1 MDPPAEPGESSPMEQ
16 DTPGPM
22 RANEPVRIRRNT
34 ACVRC
39 RDAKVKCNASLTPNQ
54 PCLRCSKLE
63 LHCVVDKSYKRT
75 SRRSKIEELAAE
87 LQTIKEAVA
96 PSRPPLISVPPEL
109 PPVRPV
115 PVPLPVHQQI
125 PSSNYLPAPSNLFN
139 RLRPYPL
146 QSETP
151 ATTPGVVRINDGTL
165 PSGPMALPAEPR
177 ALGSRVFSGE
187 EINYYFD
194 KYFEH
199 FHPYLPIVRTRD
211 PDICYKRGHVLFWA
225 IIMTACRRFARD
237 DTVFQ
242 FLIDSLLPE
251 IWSSVSQP
259 PLRLPIINSL
269 LLLATWPFPT
279 IRFLSDPSII
289 FAGIAMN
296 SSFLTGLHTGQ
307 GGHSEFKGLG
317 CEQLDTNEEAT
328 FTWAG
333 CAIIYHR
340 VSAYMGCPSAP
351 ALFNKTIDSLLDSS
365 NPTPIPRYFAIHL
378 ETSRFSSRVART
390 MCASLEEAQGVSHH
404 LVAQMEDEYTKVHRA
419 LYPDNTDLDTLT
431 ILSTQLE
438 IQTYYFMPLPNH
450 SPSLL
455 QRNLLKTYTTAEA
468 IIHVTTNLH
477 RTTSFLSYAPHF
489 VFRTLL
495 SSICVIMS
503 VHLSSPNP
511 ESQFDPLVKEA
522 LLAMRICSVQEG
534 DLHIRVTNMIEKYW
548 NLRANLPRS
557 DAAKDAGVSEYTHR
571 LGASLTFAC
580 LRRWRKDVEQTRDAS
595 TPGPAAQGLELPQPT
610 AEGPR
615 PGPGADL
622 GMPDPFHRFDWNA
635 FMDDFDWSFTSNY
648 LGVG

>member
-1 MDPPAEPGESSPMEQ
+1 
-16 DTPGPM
+16 
-22 RANEPVRIRRNT
+22 
-34 ACVRC
+34 
-39 RDAKVKCNASLTPNQ
+39 
-54 PCLRCSKLE
+54 LE

-115 PVPLPVHQQI
+115 PVQI

-165 PSGPMALPAEPR
+165 PPGQMALPAEPR

-296 SSFLTGLHTGQ
+296 SSFLAGLPTGQ
-307 GGHSEFKGLG
+307 TQPPPLS
-317 CEQLDTNEEAT
+317 
-328 FTWAG
+328 
-333 CAIIYHR
+333 R
-340 VSAYMGCPSAP
+340 VTAYMGCPSAP

-365 NPTPIPRYFAIHL
+365 NATPIPRYFAIHL

-404 LVAQMEDEYTKVHRA
+404 LVAQMEDEYTKVQRA
-419 LYPDNTDLDTLT
+419 LYPDNADLDTLT

-468 IIHVTTNLH
+468 IIHVATNLH

-503 VHLSSPNP
+503 VHLSSPHP
-511 ESQFDPLVKEA
+511 ESQFDAIDPLVKEA
-522 LLAMRICSVQEG
+522 LIAMRICSVQDG

-580 LRRWRKDVEQTRDAS
+580 LRRWRKDVELTRDAS
-595 TPGPAAQGLELPQPT
+595 TPGPAAQGLELPREYFSMVLGLRWELIRART
-610 AEGPR
+610 TSGGAEA
-615 PGPGADL
+615 GAGCRCGCGSGDAGSL
-622 GMPDPFHRFDWNA
+622 
-635 FMDDFDWSFTSNY
+635 S
-648 LGVG
+648 